1 MQKMN
6 VIKTVPLIG
15 QVAAVSCGI
24 SGGEPVL
31 DLDYAEDSAADAD
44 ANFVLTDS
52 GGIVEIQGTAEKQ
65 RVQRGAVARHAGLCP
80 SGRRGAVRGTAPGH
94 RCRVMARKLQPG
106 AKLVLASHNPGKLAE
121 IADLLRPH
129 EVTVISAGALGL
141 PEPEETAT
149 DFVGNARIKALAA
162 ARASGLPA
170 LADDSGFCV
179 AALGGTPG
187 VYSARWAGS
196 GKDFAAAMA
205 RVNRE
210 MANAAD
216 RRAWFVA
223 ALCVAWPDDHTETF
237 VGRIDGVATWPPRG
251 DKGFGYDPMFVP
263 RWQCRNVR
271 RTGCGRQAHSQPP
284 REGIRTVVE
293 GVLAVR
299 RGSLMRRDNDP
310 HSWIG
315 PLPR

>member
-1 MQKMN
+1 
-6 VIKTVPLIG
+6 
-15 QVAAVSCGI
+15 
-24 SGGEPVL
+24 
-31 DLDYAEDSAADAD
+31 
-44 ANFVLTDS
+44 
-52 GGIVEIQGTAEKQ
+52 
-65 RVQRGAVARHAGLCP
+65 
-80 SGRRGAVRGTAPGH
+80 
-94 RCRVMARKLQPG
+94 MARKLQPG

-121 IADLLRPH
+121 LADLLQPH

-170 LADDSGFCV
+170 LADNSGFCV

-205 RVNRE
+205 RVNCE

-263 RWQCRNVR
+263 AGSVA
-271 RTGCGRQAHSQPP
+271 TFGELDAADKH
-284 REGIRTVVE
+284 TVSHRARAFAQ
-293 GVLAVR
+293 LLKACLR
-299 RGSLMRRDNDP
+299 FDADP
-310 HSWIG
+310 
-315 PLPR
+315 